1 MIGPFGYDTADRR
14 YGSICR
20 GELVEFPFRFTDED
34 VEVAVFGHVET
45 NYFKF
50 SRFGIEDLQTDGR
63 LVSVFFEGFA
73 VG

>member
-1 MIGPFGYDTADRR
+1 MFGPLLYDTADCR
-14 YGSICR
+14 YGSMWR

-50 SRFGIEDLQTDGR
+50 IRFGIEDLQTDGR
-63 LVSVFFEGFA
+63 LISVFI
-73 VG
+73 